1 MARDSN
7 SAKTARK
14 ASKTI
19 NAQPS
24 KSAHKN
30 QKEVGRGRFHTDA
43 KTKILVW
50 IRAAGHCELCGV
62 DLTQDLRTGTRM
74 KWGEV
79 AHIMPAS
86 ADGPRASSGHDAKQA
101 EELTNDPDNLVL
113 ACPSCH
119 DKADTNA
126 EGYPANDLRD
136 LHQAQID
143 RIRLAA
149 TVPDDGKSIA
159 LIFLSQHFQT
169 MNLIGKGDLQRA
181 MSAEGLHAITDPIQ
195 FVLPPPLTN
204 GRDSAYWDGVEGNI
218 KFLLEQK
225 LNRAC
230 TFHGDPPVL
239 SVVGLADIPALIV
252 LGQAL
257 GDRFR
262 RRMFSFHRI
271 SGLRWPELGAPP
283 PTFSYQAPP
292 PGNGPVALVLS
303 ISAEIPERDV
313 LAALPNGRIATISIN
328 EPGTLMVKNRKVIEA
343 FIEALQTPL
352 SDLEAMTPDPIHVF
366 AAIPAALAIE
376 FGAFLTMQHRHP
388 YLIYDR
394 DDKGKFFPA
403 LELGYHLEKA
413 DEH

>member
-1 MARDSN
+1 MGRHSI
-7 SAKTARK
+7 SAKTSRK
-14 ASKTI
+14 ASKQVSGQQSTSL
-19 NAQPS
+19 S
-24 KSAHKN
+24 KTQNKG
-30 QKEVGRGRFHTDA
+30 QGGRFHTDA
-43 KTKILVW
+43 RTKILVW

-62 DLTQDLRTGTRM
+62 DLTQDLRTGARM

-86 ADGPRASSGHDAKQA
+86 ADGPRAISGHDAKKA

-169 MNLIGKGDLQRA
+169 MNLISKGDLLRA
-181 MSAEGLHAITDPIQ
+181 MSAEGLTAVATPLQLI
-195 FVLPPPLTN
+195 LPAPLAD
-204 GRDSAYWDGVEGNI
+204 GRNSAYWDRVVGEIQYHLKGQ
-218 KFLLEQK
+218 LD
-225 LNRAC
+225 RTR
-230 TFHGDPPVL
+230 TFHGDVPVI
-239 SVVGLADIPALIV
+239 SVVGLADIPALIM

-257 GDRFR
+257 GDRTR
-262 RRMFSFHRI
+262 RRMFSHHRT
-271 SGLRWPELGAPP
+271 SGLRWPDLGAPP
-283 PTFSYQAPP
+283 PDFAYKAPA
-292 PGNGPVALVLS
+292 PGNAHIALVLS
-303 ISAEIPERDV
+303 ISAEIPDRDV
-313 LAALPNGRIATISIN
+313 FAALPDTRIASISIS
-328 EPGTLMVKNRKVIEA
+328 EPSTLMVKNRKAIEA
-343 FIEALQTPL
+343 FIEAIQTPL
-352 SDLEAMTPDPIHVF
+352 SQLEAMTPDPIHVF

-388 YLIYDR
+388 YVIYDR
-394 DDKGKFFPA
+394 DDKGAFFPA
-403 LELGYHLEKA
+403 LELGYHQEKA
-413 DEH
+413 DEP